1 MPLIVF
7 MAAGLKQQH
16 TRADTLP
23 DFHTAACERLLIPE
37 GGTLVFI
44 FQLLSAVEE
53 VAAQGQIENSAPGA
67 GQGVSMLL
75 KGTSPRLS
83 LFYNS
88 S

>member
-23 DFHTAACERLLIPE
+23 GFHTAACERLLIPE

-44 FQLLSAVEE
+44 SAVEE
-53 VAAQGQIENSAPGA
+53 VTAQGQIENSAPGA